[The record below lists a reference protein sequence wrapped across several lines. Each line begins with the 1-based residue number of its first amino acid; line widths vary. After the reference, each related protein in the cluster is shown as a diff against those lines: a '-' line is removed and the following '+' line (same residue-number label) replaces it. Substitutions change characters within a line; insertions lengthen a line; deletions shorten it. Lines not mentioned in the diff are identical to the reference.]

1 MSDFD
6 LVLKGDIVLPDRVV
20 ERGYV
25 AVRGGKVADLG
36 GGPAPGAEAVE
47 DFTGGLILPG
57 AIDGQVHSRSQV
69 DQEDF
74 LWSTRSAAAG
84 GVTTIVDMPY
94 DDGQLICTAERLQA
108 KAAAAASQARVDFAL
123 YGTVHPEDGPRHI
136 AAMVEAGA
144 AAFKFST
151 FGTHPERF
159 PRIPPHTMYDCFA
172 EIARFDLMAGV
183 HNENEEVIR
192 AALAKTSAGGRT
204 DYLAHGL
211 SRPAISELLAMAEV
225 YELGA
230 ATGCAA
236 HVVHCS
242 LGRGY
247 EMARA
252 YRDQGYRATVEAC
265 IHYLTLSE
273 EDDVSRLGGIGKI
286 NPPIRGR
293 AEREALW
300 RHLAAGNIAIVS
312 TDHVSWSLE
321 RKTRNDMLE
330 NASGAPGLEALVP
343 LLATG
348 LAERGL
354 AMTWA
359 ARLLAENPARLF
371 RIDRRKGALEEGRD
385 ADIAVLV
392 PDEHAYDP
400 AASGNNIVDWSPYA
414 GRRLAYRVEAAYLRG
429 RPVWTHGGSV
439 AEPGTGNWIG
449 PGPARSSA

>member
-6 LVLKGDIVLPDRVV
+6 LVLTGNVVLPDRIV
-20 ERGYV
+20 ERGHV
-25 AVRGGKVADLG
+25 AVRDGRVAAVGD
-36 GGPAPGAEAVE
+36 GPAPGATTVE
-47 DFTGGLILPG
+47 DFNGGLILPG
-57 AIDGQVHSRSQV
+57 AIDGQVHSRSQA

-94 DDGQLICTAERLQA
+94 DDGELICTAGRLTG
-108 KAAAAASQARVDFAL
+108 KAASAASQARVDFAL
-123 YGTVHPEDGPRHI
+123 YGTVHPDDGPRHI
-136 AAMVEAGA
+136 PAMVEAGA

-159 PRIPPHTMYDCFA
+159 PRIPPQTMHDCFA

-192 AALAKTSAGGRT
+192 AALAGTRAGGRT

-211 SRPAISELLAMAEV
+211 SRPAISELLAMSEV
-225 YELGA
+225 YELGV

-242 LGRGY
+242 LDRGY

-265 IHYLTLSE
+265 IHYLTLTE
-273 EDDVSRLGGIGKI
+273 EDDVSRLGGVAKI

-293 AEREALW
+293 TQRDALW
-300 RHLAAGNIAIVS
+300 RHLEAGNIAIVS

-330 NASGAPGLEALVP
+330 NASGVPGLEALVP

-348 LAERGL
+348 LADRGL
-354 AMTWA
+354 PMTWV

-371 RIDRRKGALEEGRD
+371 RIEHRKGALKTGRD

-392 PDEHAYDP
+392 PDEHDYDP
-400 AASGNNIVDWSPYA
+400 AASGNNVVDWSPYA
-414 GRRLAYRVEAAYLRG
+414 GRRLAYRVEATYLRG
-429 RPVWTHGGSV
+429 EPVWTHGGSV
-439 AEPGTGNWIG
+439 AEPGTGGWIR
-449 PGPARSSA
+449 PETSRSPA

>member
-6 LVLKGDIVLPDRVV
+6 LVLIGDVVLPDRVI

-25 AVRGGKVADLG
+25 AVRDGEVAAVGD
-36 GGPAPGAEAVE
+36 GPAPGAATVE
-47 DFTGGLILPG
+47 DFTGGSILPG
-57 AIDGQVHSRSQV
+57 AIDGQVHSRSQAE
-69 DQEDF
+69 QEDF

-94 DDGQLICTAERLQA
+94 DDGELICTAERLKT
-108 KAAAAASQARVDFAL
+108 KAEAAASQARVDFAL
-123 YGTVHPEDGPRHI
+123 YGTVHPDDGPRHI

-159 PRIPPHTMYDCFA
+159 PRIPPQTMHDCFA

-183 HNENEEVIR
+183 HNENEEVIQD
-192 AALAKTSAGGRT
+192 ALATTRASGRT

-225 YELGA
+225 YELGV

-247 EMARA
+247 EMARS
-252 YRDQGYRATVEAC
+252 YRDQGYRATAEAC

-286 NPPIRGR
+286 NPPVRGE

-300 RHLAAGNIAIVS
+300 RHLAEGNIAIVS

-330 NASGAPGLEALVP
+330 NASGVPGLEALVP

-348 LAERGL
+348 LVERGL
-354 AMTWA
+354 PMTWA

-371 RIDRRKGALEEGRD
+371 RIDDRKGALQTGRD

-392 PDEHAYDP
+392 PDEHDYDP
-400 AASGNNIVDWSPYA
+400 AASGNNVVDWSPYA
-414 GRRLAYRVEAAYLRG
+414 GRRLAYRVEAAWLRG
-429 RPVWTHGGSV
+429 QPVWTHGGRV
-439 AEPGTGNWIG
+439 AEPGTGSWIG
-449 PGPARSSA
+449 PWISRGSA

>member
-6 LVLKGDIVLPDRVV
+6 LVLIGDIVLPDRVI

-25 AVRGGKVADLG
+25 AVRDGKVAETDVG
-36 GGPAPGAEAVE
+36 QAPGAAAVE
-47 DFTGGLILPG
+47 DFTGSLVLPG
-57 AIDGQVHSRSQV
+57 AIDGQVHSRSQA

-94 DDGQLICTAERLQA
+94 DDGELICTAERLKT
-108 KAAAAASQARVDFAL
+108 KAEAAASQARVDFAL
-123 YGTVHPEDGPRHI
+123 YGTVHPDDGPRHI

-159 PRIPPHTMYDCFA
+159 PRIPPQTMHDCFA

-183 HNENEEVIR
+183 HNENEEVIQD
-192 AALAKTSAGGRT
+192 ALATTRASGRT

-225 YELGA
+225 YELGV

-247 EMARA
+247 EMARS
-252 YRDQGYRATVEAC
+252 YRDQGYRATAEAC

-286 NPPIRGR
+286 NPPVRGE

-300 RHLAAGNIAIVS
+300 RHLAEGNIAIVS

-330 NASGAPGLEALVP
+330 NASGAPGLEALVV

-354 AMTWA
+354 PMTWA

-371 RIDRRKGALEEGRD
+371 RIDRCKGALRTGRD

-392 PDEHAYDP
+392 PDEHDYDP
-400 AASGNNIVDWSPYA
+400 AASGNNVVDWSPYA
-414 GRRLAYRVEAAYLRG
+414 GRRLAYRVEASYLRG
-429 RPVWTHGGSV
+429 HPVWTHGGSV
-439 AEPGTGNWIG
+439 AEPGTGSWIR
-449 PGPARSSA
+449 PETSRDSA

>member
-6 LVLKGDIVLPDRVV
+6 LVLIGDIVLPERVV
-20 ERGYV
+20 ERGHV
-25 AVRGGKVADLG
+25 AMRDGKVAGIGD
-36 GGPAPGAEAVE
+36 GPAPGAATVE

-57 AIDGQVHSRSQV
+57 AIDGQVHSRSQA

-94 DDGQLICTAERLQA
+94 DDGQLICTAGRLKT
-108 KAAAAASQARVDFAL
+108 KAEQAASQARVDFAL
-123 YGTVHPEDGPRHI
+123 YGTVHPDDGPRHI

-159 PRIPPHTMYDCFA
+159 PRIPPQTMHDCFA

-192 AALAKTSAGGRT
+192 AALSETRASGRA

-225 YELGA
+225 YELGV

-252 YRDQGYRATVEAC
+252 YRDQGYRATAEAC

-273 EDDVSRLGGIGKI
+273 EDDVSRLGGVAKI

-300 RHLAAGNIAIVS
+300 RHLADGNIAIVS

-321 RKTRNDMLE
+321 RKIRNDMLD

-348 LAERGL
+348 LEERGL
-354 AMTWA
+354 PMTWV

-371 RIDRRKGALEEGRD
+371 RIDRQKGALATGRD

-392 PDEHAYDP
+392 PDEYRYDP
-400 AASGNNIVDWSPYA
+400 AASGNNVVDWSPYA
-414 GRRLAYRVEAAYLRG
+414 GRRLAYRAEATYLRG

-439 AEPGTGNWIG
+439 AEPGTGAWIRPETPRG
-449 PGPARSSA
+449 SA

>member
-1 MSDFD
+1 M
-6 LVLKGDIVLPDRVV
+6 V
-20 ERGYV
+20 ERGHV
-25 AVRGGKVADLG
+25 AVRDGKVAGIG
-36 GGPAPGAEAVE
+36 GGPAPGASVVE
-47 DFTGGLILPG
+47 DFTGALILPG
-57 AIDGQVHSRSQV
+57 AIDGQVHSRSQA

-74 LWSTRSAAAG
+74 HWSTRSAAAG

-94 DDGQLICTAERLQA
+94 DDGELICTAGRLKA
-108 KAAAAASQARVDFAL
+108 KAAAAAEQARADFAL
-123 YGTVHPEDGPRHI
+123 YGTVHPDDGPRHI

-159 PRIPPHTMYDCFA
+159 PRIPPQTMRDCFA

-192 AALAKTSAGGRT
+192 AALAETRSSGRS

-211 SRPAISELLAMAEV
+211 SRPAISELLAMAEI

-286 NPPIRGR
+286 NPPIRKR
-293 AEREALW
+293 AERDALW
-300 RHLAAGNIAIVS
+300 RHLEAGNIAIVS
-312 TDHVSWSLE
+312 TDHVSWSIE

-330 NASGAPGLEALVP
+330 NASGVPGLEALVP
-343 LLATG
+343 LLATE

-354 AMTWA
+354 PLTWA
-359 ARLLAENPARLF
+359 ARLLADNPARLF
-371 RIDRRKGALEEGRD
+371 RIEHRKGALRTGRD

-392 PDEHAYDP
+392 PDAHDYDP
-400 AASGNNIVDWSPYA
+400 AASGNNVVDWSPYA
-414 GRRLAYRVEAAYLRG
+414 GRRLAYRVEATYLRG
-429 RPVWTHGGSV
+429 RPIWTQGGTV
-439 AEPGTGNWIG
+439 AGPGTGEWIRPDPSRG
-449 PGPARSSA
+449 TA

>member
-6 LVLKGDIVLPDRVV
+6 LVLIGDLVLPDRVI

-25 AVRGGKVADLG
+25 AVRGGEIAAIG
-36 GGPAPGAEAVE
+36 ERPAPEAATFE
-47 DFTGGLILPG
+47 DFSGGLILPG
-57 AIDGQVHSRSQV
+57 AIDGQVHSRSQA

-94 DDGQLICTAERLQA
+94 DDGQLICTAERLKLKA
-108 KAAAAASQARVDFAL
+108 EAAAPQARVDFAL
-123 YGTVHPEDGPRHI
+123 YGTVHPDDGLRHI

-159 PRIPPHTMYDCFA
+159 PRIPPHTMHDCFA

-183 HNENEEVIR
+183 HNENEEVVQ
-192 AALAKTSAGGRT
+192 AALAGTRATGRS
-204 DYLAHGL
+204 DYLAHGM

-300 RHLAAGNIAIVS
+300 RHLAEGNIAIVS
-312 TDHVSWSLE
+312 TDHVSWSIE

-330 NASGAPGLEALVP
+330 NASGVPGLEALVP
-343 LLATG
+343 LLTTG
-348 LAERGL
+348 LEERGL
-354 AMTWA
+354 PMTWA
-359 ARLLAENPARLF
+359 ARLLAENPAQLF
-371 RIDRRKGALEEGRD
+371 RIDRWKGALQAGCD

-392 PDEHAYDP
+392 PDEHDYDP
-400 AASGNNIVDWSPYA
+400 AASGNNVVDWSPYA
-414 GRRLAYRVEAAYLRG
+414 GRRLAYRVEATYLRG
-429 RPVWTHGGSV
+429 RTVWTHGGNV
-439 AEPGTGNWIG
+439 AEPGTGTWIR
-449 PGPARSSA
+449 PGTSRGSA

>member
-6 LVLKGDIVLPDRVV
+6 LVLIGDIVLPDRVV
-20 ERGYV
+20 ERGHV
-25 AVRGGKVADLG
+25 AVREGRVAAVG
-36 GGPAPGAEAVE
+36 AGPAPGGATVE
-47 DFTGGLILPG
+47 DFNGGLILPG
-57 AIDGQVHSRSQV
+57 AIDGQVHSRSQA

-94 DDGQLICTAERLQA
+94 DDGELICTAGRLTG
-108 KAAAAASQARVDFAL
+108 KAASAAPQARVDFAL
-123 YGTVHPEDGPRHI
+123 YGTVHPDDGPRHI

-159 PRIPPHTMYDCFA
+159 PRIPPQTMHDCFA

-192 AALAKTSAGGRT
+192 AALAGTRASGRT

-211 SRPAISELLAMAEV
+211 SRPAISELLAMSEV
-225 YELGA
+225 YELGV
-230 ATGCAA
+230 ATGCAT

-252 YRDQGYRATVEAC
+252 YRDQGYRATAEAC
-265 IHYLTLSE
+265 IHYLTLTE
-273 EDDVSRLGGIGKI
+273 EDDVSRLGGVAKI

-293 AEREALW
+293 TQRDALW
-300 RHLAAGNIAIVS
+300 RHLEAGNIANVS

-330 NASGAPGLEALVP
+330 NASGVPGLEALVP
-343 LLATG
+343 LLASG

-354 AMTWA
+354 PMTWV

-371 RIDRRKGALEEGRD
+371 RIEHRKGALKAGCD

-392 PDEHAYDP
+392 PDEHDYDP
-400 AASGNNIVDWSPYA
+400 AASGNNVVDWSPYA

-439 AEPGTGNWIG
+439 AAPGAGSWIRPDPSRG
-449 PGPARSSA
+449 SA